1 MDDPPTAPD
10 REPPGALAGGGVGVA
25 AGLLV
30 SAVWAFG
37 AWDVALALTTVFVGL
52 TVAVTVGAPE
62 WRPFG
67 LAMLAAAAVVGG
79 VLVLVV
85 V

>member
-1 MDDPPTAPD
+1 MV
-10 REPPGALAGGGVGVA
+10 VGVA

-30 SAVWAFG
+30 SAVWVFG

-52 TVAVTVGAPE
+52 IVAVTLGAQA
-62 WRPFG
+62 WRRFA
-67 LAMLAAAAVVGG
+67 LAMLLAAAVVGA
-79 VLVLVV
+79 VVVLVV